1 VECSKAKFNSGLWK
15 SRAEENVMKN
25 KSAILKGVST
35 LALATT
41 FFAQGAYAEGQ
52 VPVIVSSATATSLSP
67 AAVQAGTA
75 APQEKT
81 DAIVTSAAS
90 ANSIA
95 DPQNSS
101 SMSIPGNGNNG
112 ILSKFTARVDE
123 VYYGASLSGL
133 GDPNQPN
140 DIQKD
145 AAGDPV
151 FIRSNVGLGY
161 KINPDLVVGMVNRID
176 YLPKSNIGTLW
187 EDSYVRLMAPKLID
201 KGEFTAVGD
210 LRFYLPTSH
219 LSRMNGE
226 ETAIMTRFVPS
237 YTPTGSRFTYGTI
250 FYHTWYVRDGRVDSV
265 DAFATN
271 AWSSEF
277 YAGPNVSYQLT
288 PTVSLSALYEFDAVR
303 LSNANGLLNYTS
315 DTHSSN
321 GYTDFEPGVNWDIT
335 PNVSLNPFLNMY
347 PGSNFSLDTTNI
359 NVVLGIKLL

>member
-1 VECSKAKFNSGLWK
+1 
-15 SRAEENVMKN
+15 MKN
-25 KSAILKGVST
+25 KSAILKGAST

-41 FFAQGAYAEGQ
+41 FFAQGAYADGQ
-52 VPVIVSSATATSLSP
+52 FPVIVSSATATSLSP
-67 AAVQAGTA
+67 ATAQPGTA
-75 APQEKT
+75 SVQKT

-101 SMSIPGNGNNG
+101 TMSLPGNGAPG

-140 DIQKD
+140 DVQKD
-145 AAGDPV
+145 APGAPV

-161 KINPDLVVGMVNRID
+161 KISPDLVAGAVARVD
-176 YLPKSNIGTLW
+176 YLPKANNNTLW
-187 EDSYVRLMAPKLID
+187 EDAYLRLMAPKLID
-201 KGEFTAVGD
+201 KGAFTAVGD
-210 LRFYLPTSH
+210 LRFYVPTSH

-237 YTPTGSRFTYGTI
+237 YTPTGSRWTYGTI
-250 FYHTWYVRDGRVDSV
+250 FYHTWYLRDARVDSV
-265 DAFATN
+265 DAYATN

-277 YAGPNVSYQLT
+277 YAGPNVSYQMT
-288 PTVSLSALYEFDAVR
+288 PTVALSALYEFDAVR
-303 LSNANGLLNYTS
+303 LSNANGFFNYTS

-321 GYTDFEPGVNWDIT
+321 GFTDFEPGVSWDIT
-335 PNVSLNPFLNMY
+335 PNINLNPFLNMY